1 MGFFIP
7 ILFAAF
13 VLPSSVVAQSNS
25 SLVYNVLDY
34 GAVGDGY
41 NDDTNAFKHAWEA
54 ACTSSPDSSS
64 SAPTM
69 QIPSNTSFFIQPVI
83 FRGPCRSP
91 IINVE
96 ISGELLAPVN
106 PTDWRCIGGY
116 CGMWI
121 HFKSLRGLRLYGG
134 GRIHGRG
141 EKWWQKLALE
151 ISDSDDVQIT
161 SLNFKD
167 NPKMHLVLNNLRSV
181 SVSTIHID
189 APADSKNTDGIH
201 VTGSTDVSIDS
212 CKISTGDDCVS
223 IVNGSANVRVT
234 NIFCGPGHG
243 ISIGSLGKHGA
254 EDKVENIYVSD
265 VVFRN
270 TENGARI
277 KSWQGG
283 KGYARNIIYE
293 RIMLQDADNPIIIDQ
308 FYCDHEKCKTQES
321 AVQIHDITFRQVIG
335 TSKNKVAVK
344 LDCSETVPCNNI
356 ILNDIYILSSE
367 DQSTTTSDCKNA
379 HGTIQ
384 GRMVPNPSCLTQ
396 V

>member
-1 MGFFIP
+1 MGVFIP

-13 VLPSSVVAQSNS
+13 VLPSSVVAQSF
-25 SLVYNVLDY
+25 VYNVLDY

-54 ACTSSPDSSS
+54 ACTSTPDSSS

-96 ISGELLAPVN
+96 
-106 PTDWRCIGGY
+106 
-116 CGMWI
+116 
-121 HFKSLRGLRLYGG
+121 
-134 GRIHGRG
+134 
-141 EKWWQKLALE
+141 ALE

-201 VTGSTDVSIDS
+201 ITGSTDVTIDS
-212 CKISTGDDCVS
+212 CKIGTGDDCVS

-344 LDCSETVPCNNI
+344 LDCSETVPCSNI

-384 GRMVPNPSCLTQ
+384 GRMVPNPSCLTK